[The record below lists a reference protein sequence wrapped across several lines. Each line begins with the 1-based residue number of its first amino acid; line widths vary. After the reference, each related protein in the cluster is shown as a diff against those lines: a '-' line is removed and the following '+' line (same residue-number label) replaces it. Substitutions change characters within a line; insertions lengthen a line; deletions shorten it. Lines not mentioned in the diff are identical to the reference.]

1 MKKNNLIALIVVSV
15 VVIGILLWKSGVF
28 GKSVKKESNEEATG
42 ESGYGIYVGSGS
54 QMVNDVVPDV
64 VSGDTSVTV
73 VPLPYVSTPVN
84 GLDKIQTLNSPEMIS
99 VNYGKR
105 KR

>member
-1 MKKNNLIALIVVSV
+1 
-15 VVIGILLWKSGVF
+15 
-28 GKSVKKESNEEATG
+28 
-42 ESGYGIYVGSGS
+42 
-54 QMVNDVVPDV
+54 MVNDVVPDV

-84 GLDKIQTLNSPEMIS
+84 GLDKIQTLNSPEMLS